1 VDYLKLPLCLRDGG
15 AAICNVFF
23 HALQTPKE
31 AAPLNCSR
39 KGGSAIAADL
49 WVANTNVNDV
59 RRGHQESG
67 NETLSAVFFELAV

>member
-1 VDYLKLPLCLRDGG
+1 MRCRP
-15 AAICNVFF
+15 
-23 HALQTPKE
+23 PKE

-39 KGGSAIAADL
+39 KSGSAIAADL
-49 WVANTNVNDV
+49 LVANANVNDV